1 MLDVLQ
7 VGNLTVWLDE
17 PNWQEQVKEAFKQ
30 GVSVSLIA
38 PPDARGD
45 FKSVILSLAL
55 EAMEVEFL
63 QVHPVMELCR
73 GVARIGSEIARHK
86 GIAVTN
92 GYKKLLKIMYIY

>member
-1 MLDVLQ
+1 MLDILQ

-45 FKSVILSLAL
+45 LKSAILSLAV
-55 EAMEVEFL
+55 EPMELGFL
-63 QVHPVMELCR
+63 QVYSVLE
-73 GVARIGSEIARHK
+73 GVQTYPQGF
-86 GIAVTN
+86 AVGLRMWETVQ
-92 GYKKLLKIMYIY
+92 

>member
-1 MLDVLQ
+1 M
-7 VGNLTVWLDE
+7 E
-17 PNWQEQVKEAFKQ
+17 EAFKQ

-45 FKSVILSLAL
+45 FKSAILILAL

-63 QVHPVMELCR
+63 QVHPVVELCR
-73 GVARIGSEIARHK
+73 GVARIGSKIARQK

-92 GYKKLLKIMYIY
+92 SYKKLLIIMYIY